1 MNPWTEPNVNCIQ
14 GEMAT
19 VRQHETESMKLFKQ
33 RAIEK
38 YGFPIGVEDNI
49 NVLLESDIYKDSKD
63 PSFNEFWRYF

>member
-1 MNPWTEPNVNCIQ
+1 
-14 GEMAT
+14 MAT

-63 PSFNEFWRYF
+63 PSFNEFWRYV